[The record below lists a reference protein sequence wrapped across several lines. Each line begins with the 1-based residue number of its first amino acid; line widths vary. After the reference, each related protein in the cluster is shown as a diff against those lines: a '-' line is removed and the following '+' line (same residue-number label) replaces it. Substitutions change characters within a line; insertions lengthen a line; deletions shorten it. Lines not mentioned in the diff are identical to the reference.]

1 MQSVENLRL
10 YAIYAPH
17 GDTLTGIIG
26 LIFNLNATA

>member
-17 GDTLTGIIG
+17 GDTLTGIIASY
-26 LIFNLNATA
+26 IAQS